1 MQDAKG
7 IVFDGSGRAGGGGS
21 YILDSHKSVD
31 TFIDENRLSR
41 KRREDE
47 SAVDTGKAQ
56 PPDVFRIAAP
66 WDQVELQKELESTWY
81 NAAKPIV
88 LNKFKTP
95 EEKAAAMLNLEM
107 VKADLLRKAHK
118 SGKDNEQ
125 AQKMIALYNKDS
137 DLFPDNSGEYITG
150 WMAKPIDS
158 REPFAL
164 QPMQDKDWMKDIA
177 AVKIDWD
184 THKESRKNADGTI
197 NYSGANVWDENKV
210 KSSYEL
216 WAQQGNKSYRSLYK
230 NALGMA
236 EVLNPTASPEQ
247 HQAIARKKTYDYFRD
262 VKRNQFGQDTFNYDR
277 AQANFGGGGGGR
289 SIKTGKY
296 LWTKGG
302 FVDNDGSS
310 VDTYTISDPSGAQSD
325 LPSGSWA
332 TDKAGGFTQGF
343 INGVEVKN
351 GETFIVIKTEAPKT
365 SGSPLQQYMAEPQ
378 KLVKVPIDIFQ
389 DYNRTKLQGEYI
401 NGMTLEDL
409 LKKFEGN
416 AVAVNS
422 PTTAGGGS
430 TTKPKSKKKRPY

>member
-7 IVFDGSGRAGGGGS
+7 IVFDGSGRAGGGAS

-31 TFIDENRLSR
+31 TFVDESRLKR
-41 KRREDE
+41 KKEDE
-47 SAVDTGKAQ
+47 SVDTGKAQ

-66 WDQVELQKELESTWY
+66 WDQVELQKELETTWY

-88 LNKFKTP
+88 LNQFKTP

-125 AQKMIALYNKDS
+125 AQKMIALYNKDP
-137 DLFPDNSGEYITG
+137 DLFPDNAGEYITG
-150 WMAKPIDS
+150 WMSKPIDP

-164 QPMQDKDWMKDIA
+164 QPIQDKDWTKDIA
-177 AVKIDWD
+177 AQKIDWD
-184 THKESRKNADGTI
+184 THKNSSKNADGTI
-197 NYSGANVWDENKV
+197 NYTGGNVWDENKV
-210 KSSYEL
+210 KSAYSL

-236 EVLNPTASPEQ
+236 EVLNPTASQDEL
-247 HQAIARKKTYDYFRD
+247 QAIARKKTYEYFRD
-262 VKRNQFGQDTFNYDR
+262 VKRNQFGKDSFNYDR
-277 AQANFGGGGGGR
+277 AQANFSGGGGR

-302 FVDNDGSS
+302 YVDNDGSS
-310 VDTYTISDPSGAQSD
+310 VDTYTVSDPSGAQSD

-332 TDKAGGFTQGF
+332 TDEAGGFTTGF
-343 INGVEVKN
+343 INGIEVKG
-351 GETFIVIKTEAPKT
+351 GETFIVIKTEAPKG
-365 SGSPLQQYMAEPQ
+365 GSPIQQMMAEPQ

-409 LKKFEGN
+409 LKKFETGT
-416 AVAVNS
+416 AAVNS
-422 PTTAGGGS
+422 PTKAGGGS
-430 TTKPKSKKKRPY
+430 TTKPKKKKPY